1 MGKMTF
7 IFILLCITSLPCL
20 AQDGVL
26 DTGFGTGG
34 IVITGSFDGS
44 GVAIQADGK
53 IVCAGSSSNGSN
65 NDFAV
70 VRYNINGTLDTGFD
84 IDGIVKT
91 DFASSN
97 DNGYSVAIQTD
108 GKIVVAGSSTSDR
121 ITAIAVVRYNSNGT
135 LDSDFGTGGKVT
147 TAIGSSNDCALSVA
161 IQADGKIVVAGFS
174 LNGSYYDLAVV
185 RYNSDGTLDTAF
197 GTGGIVV
204 LHGESG
210 YLGNSV
216 AIQADG
222 KIVVAGIKKFPDAN
236 LSGNF
241 LVVRYN
247 SNGTLDS
254 DFGTDGIVYTAK
266 F

>member
-135 LDSDFGTGGKVT
+135 LD
-147 TAIGSSNDCALSVA
+147 
-161 IQADGKIVVAGFS
+161 
-174 LNGSYYDLAVV
+174 
-185 RYNSDGTLDTAF
+185 TAF